1 MPAMIRPLSALS
13 NAQSRLQRSGTL
25 SPSDA
30 LCAFITGI
38 VALALFVATLQP
50 GFGGPE
56 DTPKFQFLGYALGT
70 AHPPGYPLYS
80 LLSHVFVQ
88 LPIGTIAY
96 RANLF
101 SAVTAALACALVC
114 VIAIQI
120 GARRWAACSAALAMA
135 AGASFWLSAVYAE
148 VYGLAAMMAALT
160 MTLLLGW
167 AARGGTTRLLL
178 AVAAFG
184 LGLGNH
190 LTLVGIL
197 PAGLIFIVLR
207 DRRVL
212 SPRIVAA
219 AAGVLL
225 LTLSQYG
232 FIILRTHQG
241 APYLESG
248 AQSISDLVSVITA
261 QRFAEKRFA
270 FGPSVLLTDHLP
282 ALVRLIGHELGPAGV
297 LMLIAGGVAAIRRRD
312 GGAAVLA
319 GAGVGMFAIALNIAG
334 DLKGFIT
341 PVMVFAWPFTA
352 LGITA
357 LAQWLVAFGLDR
369 RSVGV
374 VGVLLSV
381 AMPLSNVTSN
391 FKEADQSGNH
401 EPALFHVALFTQLPA
416 RAGLVVEDYASD
428 MALYYYKLTGEAG
441 PRQDL
446 VRVPWDPVQVRAAA
460 REHRVYA
467 YARAA
472 AVLQAQGLAFE
483 RWNVAGPSFDEWVG
497 ALPPGSLIAG
507 ATAYVAAPL
516 DLSRIGH
523 ATLRPAVRP
532 RAFDAFAFVSRRR
545 GASWH
550 EGDDEAALTVEPR
563 EIGATLPALL
573 SPLIASADR
582 GGARVT
588 AGGQTIAQVDTGGA
602 FGVFAPDGPLL
613 RTLELSTGDPL
624 RVPFQELIY
633 ELKGETP
640 CVNLSTENWTDLTE
654 ALSTGSW
661 VTTFSEV
668 GSLAVETVFQ
678 DSPVTAIGR
687 ELLGGGAV
695 RTTGPVSNSDGSAT
709 LVTELTR
716 TGGRRPLFRV
726 AFDRPRSAARARVKA
741 GGSRA
746 SVTLCADR
754 PMNPLFGGGDN
765 VAVIRPDF
773 ESESYFGAGWSGVER
788 GATGR
793 VRYGSS
799 GATLLLPLD
808 AAYTHR
814 LTLDLAAADSTTI
827 DVNADD
833 VVIGTCAV
841 RDRVPCDVEVP
852 PDARRAPV
860 TALTLSV
867 RGPAHESARL
877 TFQRARI
884 ARVSKP

>member
-1 MPAMIRPLSALS
+1 MTRRLSARS
-13 NAQSRLQRSGTL
+13 NLQSPLQHSATL
-25 SPSDA
+25 STSDA
-30 LCAFITGI
+30 VCAFITGI

-80 LLSHVFVQ
+80 LLSHLFVQ

-101 SAVTAALACALVC
+101 SALTAALACALVC
-114 VIAIQI
+114 VIARQI
-120 GARRWAACSAALAMA
+120 GASRWAACSAALGLAT
-135 AGASFWLSAVYAE
+135 GASFWLSAVYAE

-160 MTLLLGW
+160 MVLLLGW
-167 AARGGTTRLLL
+167 AAHGGTTRLLL

-207 DRRVL
+207 DRRVR

-225 LTLSQYG
+225 LTVSQYG

-241 APYLESG
+241 APYVESR
-248 AQSISDLVSVITA
+248 AQSISDLLGVITA
-261 QRFAEKRFA
+261 QRFADKRFA

-312 GGAAVLA
+312 AGAAVLA

-357 LAQWLVAFGLDR
+357 LAQWLAEFGLER
-369 RSVGV
+369 RIVGV

-381 AMPLSNVTSN
+381 AMPLSNATSN

-401 EPALFHVALFTQLPA
+401 ESALFHVALFGQLPA
-416 RAGLVVEDYASD
+416 RAGLVIEDYASD

-446 VRVPWDPVQVRAAA
+446 VRVAWDPVQVRAAA
-460 REHRVYA
+460 REHPVFA

-472 AVLQAQGLAFE
+472 AVLQAQGFAFE
-483 RWNVAGPSFDEWVG
+483 RWNVAGPSLDEWVG
-497 ALPPGSLIAG
+497 ALPAGSLIAG

-523 ATLRPAVRP
+523 ATLRTAARP
-532 RAFDAFAFVSRRR
+532 RSFDAFALVSRRR

-550 EGDDEAALTVEPR
+550 DGDDEAALTVEPR
-563 EIGATLPALL
+563 EIGATLPALF

-602 FGVFAPDGPLL
+602 FGVFAPDGALL
-613 RTLELSTGDPL
+613 RTLELSTGEPF
-624 RVPFQELIY
+624 RVPFQELVY
-633 ELKGETP
+633 QLKGETP
-640 CVNLSTENWTDLTE
+640 CVNLSTEHWTDLAE

-668 GSLAVETVFQ
+668 GSLVIETAFQ
-678 DSPVTAIGR
+678 DSRVTAIGR
-687 ELLGGGAV
+687 ELMGGGAV
-695 RTTGPVSNSDGSAT
+695 RTTGPISNSDGSAT
-709 LVTELTR
+709 LETALTR
-716 TGGRRPLFRV
+716 TGSRRPLFRV
-726 AFDRPRSAARARVKA
+726 AFDRPRRAARARVKA
-741 GGSRA
+741 GGART
-746 SVTLCADR
+746 SVALCADR
-754 PMNPLFGGGDN
+754 PMNPLFAGGGT
-765 VAVIRPDF
+765 VAVVRPDF

-788 GATGR
+788 GTTGR

-808 AAYTHR
+808 AAYTYR
-814 LTLDLAAADSTTI
+814 LTLDLAAGDSTTI

-833 VVIGTCAV
+833 VAIGTCAV
-841 RDRVPCDVEVP
+841 RDRVPCDVAVP
-852 PDARRAPV
+852 PGAGRAPV

-867 RGPAHESARL
+867 RGPARDSARL

-884 ARVSKP
+884 ARVSTR